1 METDDLPLSNLSLRS
16 ERERRLRGSPT
27 AEFFGM
33 RDLPYLNIGMGD
45 INVKWRRDSGVH
57 GMRDC
62 LGVLGSE
69 DPIRD
74 ARLPMKL
81 NV

>member
-1 METDDLPLSNLSLRS
+1 MTSPSPTCPFAA
-16 ERERRLRGSPT
+16 RERRLRGSPT

-33 RDLPYLNIGMGD
+33 RDLPYLNIGTGD
-45 INVKWRRDSGVH
+45 INVKWWRDSGVH
-57 GMRDC
+57 GMRNC
-62 LGVLGSE
+62 REVLGSE

-74 ARLPMKL
+74 ARLPIKL

>member
-1 METDDLPLSNLSLRS
+1 
-16 ERERRLRGSPT
+16 
-27 AEFFGM
+27 M
-33 RDLPYLNIGMGD
+33 RDLPYLNIGMWD
-45 INVKWRRDSGVH
+45 INVKWRRDSSVH

-62 LGVLGSE
+62 RGVLGSE

-74 ARLPMKL
+74 ARLPIKL